1 MEQEP
6 LKILIAEDNET
17 DRMILQ
23 RIIFRLGHTVISARD
38 GVEAIELYERELP
51 QIVLLDVLMPR
62 MDGLMAAR
70 RLKELAGE
78 DLVPIIFLTSLSDA
92 ESLAQCLDAGGDD
105 FLSKPYNPVVLKAK
119 IQAFNRMR
127 VMHRTLL
134 HQRNQISLHHEH
146 MVREQQVAKTVFDN
160 IANLGCLQAHNLRYF
175 LSPVAV
181 FNGDVL
187 LAAMKPSGGM
197 HVLLGD
203 FTGHGL
209 PAAIGAMPLAE
220 IFYGMTA
227 KGFAMTDVL
236 REINQKLKKI
246 LPPGFF
252 CCAAMVD
259 LNFSRREIEVWMGG
273 MPACFL
279 LHRGEL
285 TSLPSNH
292 LPLGVLET
300 KAFSAK
306 TYKFEVNE
314 GDRIFLWSDGIVEAC
329 SPEGELFGEKRL
341 RQVFVDTS
349 NPEALFDEVHQ
360 RVLKFIGGAERSDD
374 LSMVE
379 VAMMPEHALGIEAD
393 QMSSSALKGPES
405 WEFTY
410 KVEGQTLRE
419 FNPVPLILHNILE
432 MPRIRAYSGQIY
444 TVLTEL
450 YSNALEH
457 GILGLRSEQ
466 KQTPGGFLA
475 YYQERERRLKEMTC
489 GWILFRIRHRMQ
501 DGGGVLLIR
510 LEDSGPGFDYHAF
523 VRTLP
528 INRSYSGHGIPLLC
542 GICRRLEY
550 FGCGNVVEAEFVWGT
565 PEGRLSKQRPE
576 SKPDRAK

>member
-23 RIIFRLGHTVISARD
+23 KIISRLGHVVVSASD
-38 GVEAIELYERELP
+38 GMEAIELYEQETP
-51 QIVLLDVLMPR
+51 QVVLLDVLMPR
-62 MDGLMAAR
+62 MDGLMTAR

-78 DLVPIIFLTSLSDA
+78 DLVPIIFITSLSDA
-92 ESLAQCLDAGGDD
+92 ESLAQCLEAGGDD

-127 VMHRTLL
+127 TMHRTLL
-134 HQRNQISLHHEH
+134 HQRDQIRQHHEH
-146 MVREQQVAKTVFDN
+146 LVREQQVAKSVFDN
-160 IANLGCLQAHNLRYF
+160 IANLGCLQARNIRYF

-209 PAAIGAMPLAE
+209 PAAIGTMPMAE

-252 CCAAMVD
+252 CCAAMINLD
-259 LNFSRREIEVWMGG
+259 FSRREIEVWMGG
-273 MPACFL
+273 MPTCFL
-279 LHRGEL
+279 LSRGEL
-285 TSLPSNH
+285 IPLSSNH
-292 LPLGVLET
+292 LPLGVLEA
-300 KAFSAK
+300 KAFSTT
-306 TYKFEVNE
+306 TYKFEVDE

-329 SPEGELFGEKRL
+329 SPQGELFGEQRL
-341 RQVFVDTS
+341 RQVFSDTP
-349 NPEALFDEVHQ
+349 NPGDLFDQVHQ
-360 RVLKFIGGAERSDD
+360 RVLEFIGGAQRSDD

-379 VAMMPEHALGIEAD
+379 VTVMPEQALGIEAERL
-393 QMSSSALKGPES
+393 SGSALKGPEA

-410 KVEGQTLRE
+410 KVEGQTLRQ

-432 MPRIRAYSGQIY
+432 VPRLRAYSGQIY

-457 GILGLRSEQ
+457 GILGLNSED

-475 YYQERERRLKEMTC
+475 YYQERERRLKEVSC
-489 GWILFRIRHRMQ
+489 GWVLFRVRHRMQ
-501 DGGGVLLIR
+501 EGGGVLLIR

-523 VRTLP
+523 ARTMPL
-528 INRSYSGHGIPLLC
+528 NNSYSGRGVPLLC

-550 FGCGNVVEAEFVWGT
+550 FGCGNIVEAEFAWGN
-565 PEGRLSKQRPE
+565 P
-576 SKPDRAK
+576 

>member
-1 MEQEP
+1 MGTEQEP

-23 RIIFRLGHTVISARD
+23 KIIQRLGHSVVSARN
-38 GVEAIELYERELP
+38 GVEAIELFQREQP
-51 QIVLLDVLMPR
+51 QLVLLDVLMPQ
-62 MDGLMAAR
+62 MDGPLAAR
-70 RLKELAGE
+70 HLKELAAE
-78 DLVPIIFLTSLSDA
+78 DLVPIIFLTSLTDA
-92 ESLAQCLDAGGDD
+92 ESLADCLQAGGDD

-134 HQRNQISLHHEH
+134 RQRDQIAAHHERLL
-146 MVREQQVAKTVFDN
+146 REQQVAKTVFDN
-160 IANLGCLQAHNLRYF
+160 IANLGCLQARNLRYF

-187 LAAMKPSGGM
+187 LAALKPSGGM

-209 PAAIGAMPLAE
+209 PAAIGAMPMAE

-227 KGFAMTDVL
+227 KGFSMTDVL

-246 LPPGFF
+246 LPTGFF

-259 LNFSRREIEVWMGG
+259 LNFARREIEVWMGG

-279 LHRGEL
+279 LRGDERIAL
-285 TSLPSNH
+285 RSNH
-292 LPLGVLET
+292 LPLGVLDAH
-300 KAFSAK
+300 AFSTG
-306 TYKFEVNE
+306 TYKHTLNE
-314 GDRIFLWSDGIVEAC
+314 GDRIFLWSDGIIEAR
-329 SPEGELFGEKRL
+329 SPEGELFGDERL
-341 RQVFVDTS
+341 RQVFDETNDKS
-349 NPEALFDEVHQ
+349 LLFDEVHR

-379 VAMMPEHALGIEAD
+379 VIMMPERELGIKAD
-393 QMSSSALKGPES
+393 PMTSSALKGPQS

-410 KVEGQTLRE
+410 KIEGQTLTE
-419 FNPVPLILHNILE
+419 FNPVPLLLHNILE
-432 MPRIRAYSGQIY
+432 MPRLRAYSGQIY
-444 TVLTEL
+444 TVLAEL

-457 GILGLRSEQ
+457 GVLGLCSNQ
-466 KQTPGGFLA
+466 KQTSQGFLA
-475 YYQERERRLKEMTC
+475 YYRERELRLQEQVC
-489 GWILFRIRHRMQ
+489 GWIQFRIRHRPEE
-501 DGGGVLLIR
+501 GGGVLCIR
-510 LEDSGPGFDYHAF
+510 VEDSGPGFDYHGFAKSA
-523 VRTLP
+523 P
-528 INRSYSGHGIPLLC
+528 SAASYSGRGIPLLC

-550 FGCGNVVEAEFVWGT
+550 FGCGNIVEAEFAWQGN
-565 PEGRLSKQRPE
+565 
-576 SKPDRAK
+576 